1 LTLASSGGTPEAW
14 KFARSLNLP
23 IIIHVVGDNV
33 MGRLQSFGD
42 ANLMGPD
49 CEYIHCTRLS
59 ETMWKKIADT
69 GGKVSIAA
77 AIEMQMQ
84 HGYPP
89 MQQALDHGIKPSL
102 SVDVECNMTADLFTV
117 MRTAYTMQRAL
128 ANERAIAKE
137 ANPPALMTCR
147 QAIEF
152 ATINGAIV
160 THLDSKV
167 GSITPGK
174 EADIVMLATDR
185 FNTFPLNNV
194 PGSVVTLMDTSNVEN
209 VFIAGKLMK
218 WQGKLVGVDMSRVK
232 ALAEKSRDG
241 LMARS
246 KFPRDLFGSC
256 CVAT

>member
-1 LTLASSGGTPEAW
+1 MLAAAAPVAHAQTAGCQFVLG
-14 KFARSLNLP
+14 FQSL
-23 IIIHVVGDNV
+23 HDVAAGDVGDCSEN
-33 MGRLQSFGD
+33 QAFTANGD
-42 ANLMGPD
+42 AQQRTTKGLMAWRKADNWTAFTNGYKTWINGPD
-49 CEYIHCTRLS
+49 GLVSRLNA
-59 ETMWKKIADT
+59 ERFPFEHDA
-69 GGKVSIAA
+69 
-77 AIEMQMQ
+77 
-84 HGYPP
+84 
-89 MQQALDHGIKPSL
+89 GI
-102 SVDVECNMTADLFTV
+102 
-117 MRTAYTMQRAL
+117 L
-128 ANERAIAKE
+128 AGVWVCERAIARE

-160 THLDSKV
+160 THLQSKV

-218 WQGKLVGVDMSRVK
+218 WQGKLVGVDISRVK

-246 KFPRDLFGSC
+246 KFPSDLFGSC